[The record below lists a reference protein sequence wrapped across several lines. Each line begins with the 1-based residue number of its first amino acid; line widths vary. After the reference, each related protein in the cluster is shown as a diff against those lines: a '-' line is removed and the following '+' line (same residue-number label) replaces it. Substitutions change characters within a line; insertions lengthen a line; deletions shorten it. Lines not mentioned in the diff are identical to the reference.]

1 MRWSAVSETGKVLSA
16 DGRYPDTGKGD
27 EIRRHDGSMN
37 RMKVN
42 LDKRSVQSYEIVI
55 GRDFMDRAG
64 IMLAQG
70 GWASK
75 YFIIADSNVSALH
88 GRRIQE
94 QFSAMDIEID
104 MITFPAGEG
113 SKNIQTILGIM
124 DGLLASGA
132 DRSSGLIG
140 LGGGVT
146 GDITGFAASLF
157 MRGLPYILVP
167 TSLLAQVDSSIGGKT
182 AVDLPAGKNL
192 IGTFYQPRM
201 VLIDL
206 SLLETL
212 PEKEFANGVAEVL
225 KYGVID
231 DLELLD
237 LLETGKEKLLQK
249 DPEFLEILVTRSCR
263 IKKGIVEIDE
273 MEKGIRRF
281 LNFGHTLGHA
291 VEAESGYAMAH
302 GEAVAIGM
310 IAAAMLSER
319 MNYLTAS
326 EARRIEFMVKTLGLP
341 HRIPGEL
348 SVDSILSRLKVD
360 KKKTGHKINFVLL
373 KSLGVPFV
381 NGGVPQELVREV
393 MEELRR

>member
-1 MRWSAVSETGKVLSA
+1 
-16 DGRYPDTGKGD
+16 
-27 EIRRHDGSMN
+27 MN

-70 GWASK
+70 DWASK
-75 YFIIADSNVSALH
+75 YFIITDSNVSALH

-94 QFSAMDIEID
+94 QLSASGMDIG

-113 SKNIQTILGIM
+113 SKNIRTILGIM
-124 DGLLASGA
+124 DELLASGA

-146 GDITGFAASLF
+146 GDITGFAASIF
-157 MRGLPYILVP
+157 MRGLPYVHIP

-192 IGTFYQPRM
+192 MGTFYQPKM
-201 VLIDL
+201 VLTDL
-206 SLLETL
+206 LLLETL
-212 PEKEFANGVAEVL
+212 PEKEFANGVAELL
-225 KYGVID
+225 KYGFID

-237 LLETGKEKLLQK
+237 LLETGKEKLMGK
-249 DPEFLEILVTRSCR
+249 DPEFLEKIVTRSCR

-273 MEKGIRRF
+273 TEKGIRRF
-281 LNFGHTLGHA
+281 LNFGHTVGHA
-291 VEAESGYAMAH
+291 VEAESGFSLAH

-310 IAAAMLSER
+310 IAAARISER
-319 MNYLTAS
+319 MNYLTAG
-326 EARRIEFMVKTLGLP
+326 EARRIESMVKALGLP
-341 HRIPGEL
+341 HRIPREF
-348 SVDSILSRLKVD
+348 STDSILSRLKVD
-360 KKKTGHKINFVLL
+360 KKKSGNKVHFVLL

-381 NGGVPQELVREV
+381 NGGVAQELVREV
-393 MEELRR
+393 TEELRG

>member
-1 MRWSAVSETGKVLSA
+1 
-16 DGRYPDTGKGD
+16 
-27 EIRRHDGSMN
+27 MN

>member
-1 MRWSAVSETGKVLSA
+1 
-16 DGRYPDTGKGD
+16 
-27 EIRRHDGSMN
+27 
-37 RMKVN
+37 
-42 LDKRSVQSYEIVI
+42 
-55 GRDFMDRAG
+55 
-64 IMLAQG
+64 
-70 GWASK
+70 
-75 YFIIADSNVSALH
+75 
-88 GRRIQE
+88 
-94 QFSAMDIEID
+94 
-104 MITFPAGEG
+104 
-113 SKNIQTILGIM
+113 
-124 DGLLASGA
+124 
-132 DRSSGLIG
+132 
-140 LGGGVT
+140 
-146 GDITGFAASLF
+146 

-192 IGTFYQPRM
+192 MGTFYQPRM

-206 SLLETL
+206 FLLETL
-212 PEKEFANGVAEVL
+212 PEKEFANGIAEVL

-237 LLETGKEKLLQK
+237 LLETGKEKLLEK
-249 DPEFLEILVTRSCR
+249 DPAFLETVVTRSCR

-273 MEKGIRRF
+273 TEKGIRRF

-291 VEAESGYAMAH
+291 VEAESGYSMAH

-341 HRIPGEL
+341 HHIPREL

-360 KKKTGHKINFVLL
+360 KKKSGHKIHFVLL

-381 NGGVPQELVREV
+381 NGGVPLELIREV
-393 MEELRR
+393 MEDLRG